1 MHGHLDVKLNK
12 VIEIKINLKVL
23 EKFNEEVD
31 NYLVLTEAGWCNLLV
46 VLCAQEC
53 ALQAEEFLVS
63 SYFLLQMTE
72 GGVIAT
78 PITLSRIQTNASLEM

>member
-1 MHGHLDVKLNK
+1 
-12 VIEIKINLKVL
+12 
-23 EKFNEEVD
+23 
-31 NYLVLTEAGWCNLLV
+31 
-46 VLCAQEC
+46 LCAQEC

>member
-31 NYLVLTEAGWCNLLV
+31 NYLVLTEAG
-46 VLCAQEC
+46 
-53 ALQAEEFLVS
+53 
-63 SYFLLQMTE
+63 
-72 GGVIAT
+72 
-78 PITLSRIQTNASLEM
+78 